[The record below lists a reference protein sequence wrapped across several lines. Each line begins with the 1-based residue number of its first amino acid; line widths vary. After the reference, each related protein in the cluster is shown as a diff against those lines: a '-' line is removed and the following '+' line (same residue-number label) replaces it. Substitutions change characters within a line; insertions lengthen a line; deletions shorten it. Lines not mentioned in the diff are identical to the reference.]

1 VIDPNYDDKMNY
13 IHASIK
19 EIQHA
24 IMGVESIKESLQSIS
39 MPTIMGVNKA
49 NAEFRISPT

>member
-1 VIDPNYDDKMNY
+1 MNY

-24 IMGVESIKESLQSIS
+24 IMGIEMIIEALQSIS
-39 MPTIMGVNKA
+39 MPTIMSVNKA

>member
-1 VIDPNYDDKMNY
+1 MNY
-13 IHASIK
+13 IHGSIK

-24 IMGVESIKESLQSIS
+24 IMGVESIKEALQSIS

-49 NAEFRISPT
+49 SAEFRISPT

>member
-1 VIDPNYDDKMNY
+1 MNY

-19 EIQHA
+19 EIQYA
-24 IMGVESIKESLQSIS
+24 IMIVESIKEALQSIS
-39 MPTIMGVNKA
+39 MPTIMSVNKA

>member
-1 VIDPNYDDKMNY
+1 MNY
-13 IHASIK
+13 IRACLR
-19 EIQHA
+19 EFQHA
-24 IMGVESIKESLQSIS
+24 IMGVESIKEALQSIS